1 MKNGVPATAP
11 SIRAACA
18 DWVRR
23 SSAILTRGMSGFALT
38 FASAHSRE
46 GSARCSAAY
55 NAIRSVTCSG
65 SRYPRRTNWRV
76 PLQARES
83 RLRERSSTRSGVAM
97 APLAGARRGFE
108 PAALRAFDGRDRD
121 RHHDGGEDCD
131 TDKHD
136 DRRDHAYEIE
146 RDGDPVATVSALTT
160 SLPETP
166 GRERN
171 RDYRFIWIRDTT
183 FTLQALHYLD
193 LDWEADEFMQFV
205 ADLAP
210 NEDGGLQI
218 KVWKSPD
225 QGIWD
230 ARGAPQHYVSSK
242 LMCWVALDR
251 PAMLAGIRGDSEAQ
265 AG

>member
-83 RLRERSSTRSGVAM
+83 RPRERSSTTSGVAM

-108 PAALRAFDGRDRD
+108 SAALRALDGRDRD
-121 RHHDGGEDCD
+121 GGEECD

-136 DRRDHAYEIE
+136 DRRDHAPGAWGSI
-146 RDGDPVATVSALTT
+146 
-160 SLPETP
+160 SL
-166 GRERN
+166 GRQDSSKN
-171 RDYRFIWIRDTT
+171 R
-183 FTLQALHYLD
+183 
-193 LDWEADEFMQFV
+193 
-205 ADLAP
+205 
-210 NEDGGLQI
+210 
-218 KVWKSPD
+218 
-225 QGIWD
+225 
-230 ARGAPQHYVSSK
+230 ARGLSRRRIPNQPLSPLV
-242 LMCWVALDR
+242 V
-251 PAMLAGIRGDSEAQ
+251 RGVI
-265 AG
+265 GLL